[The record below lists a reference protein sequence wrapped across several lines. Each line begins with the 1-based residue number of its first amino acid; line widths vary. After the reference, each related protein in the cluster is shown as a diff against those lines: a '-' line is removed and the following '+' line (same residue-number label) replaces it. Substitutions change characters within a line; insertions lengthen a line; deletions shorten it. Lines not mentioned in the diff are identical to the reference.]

1 MTLLSFALQSVVA
14 RPRSWVV
21 ALLALGSALLLTLG
35 FAMVAGISEGTQRS
49 VIESGAGHFLV
60 YNSQSTESAVVV
72 TGPTGAPV
80 LVPLPDYPATEAR
93 VRETPGVSDVVPLEV
108 GMGATFRGNYLD
120 DKLSTA
126 RAVARQP
133 PSPERDARL
142 ARLAADL
149 QRTLLE
155 VARDADRQAEAFLTA
170 DEARMDR
177 AALEEATTPAFWERF
192 GAQPLAALEYLENH
206 VARQVGEG
214 ESIDLEYLGSDLNQF
229 VRAFP
234 RFELVTGTLPPPGHR
249 GLLLGHGLYEQRFKL
264 PVAARLDE
272 LKRELDRGALLA
284 EDERLRT
291 LVDRASAELP
301 DLLARVDAERSDAA
315 RAVLTRVLGHPG
327 EAEAL
332 WREFLKLDDANFAT
346 RHQLF
351 YAELA
356 PLLPLYRVKPG
367 DTVVLKG
374 LDSLV
379 NGVPLKIW
387 GTYRFRGL
395 GGDSSRVNTLSLMD
409 LVSARYLSGRL
420 SPELME
426 EAKRDAQSLGLDF
439 LPESEVELLKPATVV
454 EVETPEKPSSEVPD
468 FPRARAWPETFS
480 ATELRGGSVLQ
491 AAVVVTPE
499 ANPEAVALDVVQRA
513 TSASVPLTTV
523 DWEAAGGFVSEVVGL
538 TRVVL
543 LGFSVMLCLFVVLV
557 SAGTLLLLAQER
569 VGEVGT
575 MRAVGMQRSDVFGSL
590 LTEGL
595 LLGGLGAGVGLAI
608 AAALLFGTMGD
619 GIGVT
624 DESLQFFMG
633 GPVLMPRLS
642 LGQGAAVWL
651 GVVGVVVVASLVP
664 AWRGS
669 SVPPAVAMRKRED

>member
-1 MTLLSFALQSVVA
+1 
-14 RPRSWVV
+14 
-21 ALLALGSALLLTLG
+21 
-35 FAMVAGISEGTQRS
+35 MVAGISEGTQRS

-177 AALEEATTPAFWERF
+177 AALEEATTPAFWARF

-420 SPELME
+420 SPELIE

>member
-21 ALLALGSALLLTLG
+21 ALLALGSALLLALG
-35 FAMVAGISEGTQRS
+35 LAMVAGISEGTQRS

-60 YNSQSTESAVVV
+60 YNSQSAEKAVVV

-80 LVPLPDYPATEAR
+80 LTPLPDYPSLETR
-93 VRETPGVSDVVPLEV
+93 LRQTPGVQDVVPLEV
-108 GMGATFRGNYLD
+108 GMAATFRGNYLD

-142 ARLAADL
+142 TRLATDL
-149 QRTLLE
+149 ERTLRD
-155 VARDADRQAEAFLTA
+155 VARDADRQTEAFLTA

-177 AALEEATTPAFWERF
+177 AALEETTKPAFWERF
-192 GAQPLAALEYLENH
+192 RAEPLVALEYLENH

-214 ESIDLEYLGSDLNQF
+214 ESIDIEYLGSDLSQF
-229 VRAFP
+229 ARAFP
-234 RFELVTGTLPPPGHR
+234 RFEMVTGTLPPEGHR

-291 LVDRASAELP
+291 LVERASAELP

-315 RAVLTRVLGHPG
+315 RAVLERVLGHAG
-327 EAEAL
+327 EPEAL
-332 WREFLKLDDANFAT
+332 WREFLKLDDGNFAA
-346 RHQLF
+346 RHQVF

-379 NGVPLKIW
+379 NGVPLKVW

-395 GGDSSRVNTLSLMD
+395 GGDTSRVNTLSLMD

-420 SPELME
+420 SPDMVE

-439 LPESEVELLKPATVV
+439 LSEAEVDQLKPATVV
-454 EVETPEKPSSEVPD
+454 EVETVPTRATGIPD
-468 FPRARAWPETFS
+468 FPRARAWPDTFS
-480 ATELRGGSVLQ
+480 STELRGGSVLQ
-491 AAVVVTPE
+491 AAVVVARDADPVR
-499 ANPEAVALDVVQRA
+499 VAEVVVREGTGA
-513 TSASVPLTTV
+513 SAPLATV
-523 DWEAAGGFVSEVVGL
+523 DWEAAGGFISGVVGM

-543 LGFSVMLCLFVVLV
+543 LAFSVMLCLFVVLV

-575 MRAVGMQRSDVFGSL
+575 MRAVGMQRRDVFGSL
-590 LTEGL
+590 LMEGL
-595 LLGGLGAGVGLAI
+595 LLGGLGAGVGMALSAL
-608 AAALLFGTMGD
+608 LLFGSMGD
-619 GIGVT
+619 GILVT
-624 DESLQFFMG
+624 DEALQFFMG

-642 LGQGAAVWL
+642 WGQGLGVWL
-651 GVVGVVVVASLVP
+651 GVVAVVVVASLVP

-669 SVPPAVAMRKRED
+669 AVPPAVAMRKRED

>member
-35 FAMVAGISEGTQRS
+35 LAMVAGISEGTQRS

-149 QRTLLE
+149 QRTLRD

-214 ESIDLEYLGSDLNQF
+214 ESIDIEYLGSDLNQF

-332 WREFLKLDDANFAT
+332 WREFLQLDDANFAT

-439 LPESEVELLKPATVV
+439 LPESEVDLLKPATVV

-499 ANPEAVALDVVQRA
+499 ANPEAVAMDVVQRA

-590 LTEGL
+590 LTEGV
-595 LLGGLGAGVGLAI
+595 LLGGLG
-608 AAALLFGTMGD
+608 
-619 GIGVT
+619 
-624 DESLQFFMG
+624 
-633 GPVLMPRLS
+633 
-642 LGQGAAVWL
+642 
-651 GVVGVVVVASLVP
+651 
-664 AWRGS
+664 
-669 SVPPAVAMRKRED
+669 

>member
-1 MTLLSFALQSVVA
+1 
-14 RPRSWVV
+14 
-21 ALLALGSALLLTLG
+21 
-35 FAMVAGISEGTQRS
+35 MVAGISEGTQRS

>member
-1 MTLLSFALQSVVA
+1 
-14 RPRSWVV
+14 
-21 ALLALGSALLLTLG
+21 
-35 FAMVAGISEGTQRS
+35 MVAGISEGTQRS

-149 QRTLLE
+149 QRTLRD

-214 ESIDLEYLGSDLNQF
+214 ESIDIEYLGSDLNQF

-332 WREFLKLDDANFAT
+332 WREFLQLDDANFAT

-439 LPESEVELLKPATVV
+439 LPESEVDLLKPATVV

-499 ANPEAVALDVVQRA
+499 ANPEAVAMDVVQRA

>member
-35 FAMVAGISEGTQRS
+35 LAMVAGISEGTQRS

-149 QRTLLE
+149 QRTLRD

-177 AALEEATTPAFWERF
+177 AALEAATTPAFWERF

-214 ESIDLEYLGSDLNQF
+214 ESIDIEYLGSDLNQF

-332 WREFLKLDDANFAT
+332 WREFLQLDDANFAT

-439 LPESEVELLKPATVV
+439 LPESEVDLLKPATVV

-608 AAALLFGTMGD
+608 AAALLFGMMGD

>member
-1 MTLLSFALQSVVA
+1 
-14 RPRSWVV
+14 
-21 ALLALGSALLLTLG
+21 
-35 FAMVAGISEGTQRS
+35 MVAGISEGTQRS

-149 QRTLLE
+149 QRTLRD

-177 AALEEATTPAFWERF
+177 AALEAATTPAFWERF

-214 ESIDLEYLGSDLNQF
+214 ESIDIEYLGSDLNQF

-332 WREFLKLDDANFAT
+332 WREFLQLDDANFAT

-439 LPESEVELLKPATVV
+439 LPESEVDLLKPATVV

-608 AAALLFGTMGD
+608 AAALLFGMMGD

>member
-1 MTLLSFALQSVVA
+1 
-14 RPRSWVV
+14 
-21 ALLALGSALLLTLG
+21 
-35 FAMVAGISEGTQRS
+35 MVAGISEGTQRS

-439 LPESEVELLKPATVV
+439 LPESEVNLLKPATVV